1 MAVPY
6 STHSAGTLHNA
17 LSLELESFMLNRDSL
32 EAVRSDLEEQYQAL
46 RRKLEQDY
54 EALQREAEQ
63 QHHLD
68 VSAVEHL
75 MRRLYGSAGSLP
87 NSSAPSLSHESGS
100 EVSNTESPSQPA
112 PAEPQRDV
120 FIDSIRSAYGAST
133 TPKPRSIFSRTGS
146 R

>member
-1 MAVPY
+1 
-6 STHSAGTLHNA
+6 
-17 LSLELESFMLNRDSL
+17 MLNRDSL
-32 EAVRSDLEEQYQAL
+32 EAVRADLEEQYQAL

-54 EALQREAEQ
+54 ETLQREAEQ

-75 MRRLYGSAGSLP
+75 MRRLYGSAVSQP
-87 NSSAPSLSHESGS
+87 NSNAPSLNGESGG
-100 EVSNTESPSQPA
+100 ELLKTELPSAPA
-112 PAEPQRDV
+112 PVAPQRDE
-120 FIDSIRSAYGAST
+120 FIDSIRSAYGPST